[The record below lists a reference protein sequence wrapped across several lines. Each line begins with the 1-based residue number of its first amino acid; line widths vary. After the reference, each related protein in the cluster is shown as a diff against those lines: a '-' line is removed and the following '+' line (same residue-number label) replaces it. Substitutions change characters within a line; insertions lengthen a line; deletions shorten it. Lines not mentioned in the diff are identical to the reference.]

1 MFVERRANRGEDC
14 RGNIIMEDGDFIIR
28 QLGVDGAEAVSTIL
42 LDAIQGLDPVSPE
55 YLQALSVATQL
66 YTGKNKTLADREK
79 KAEQERNRMAREI
92 TRAVEANRPRSV
104 VA

>member
-14 RGNIIMEDGDFIIR
+14 RGNIILEDGDFVIR
-28 QLGVDGAEAVSTIL
+28 QLGVDGGEAVSTIL
-42 LDAIQGLDPVSPE
+42 LDAIKGLDPARPE
-55 YLQALSVATQL
+55 YLQGLSVATQL
-66 YTGKNKTLADREK
+66 FTCKNKTLAEREK

-92 TRAVEANRPRSV
+92 TQAVEANQPRSV